1 MTKHG
6 ATRVASGCTE
16 ESAVAAASAANAA
29 VADAAGVAAAGPSG
43 FSLDRSVLARLVPAS
58 GLGSAVL
65 AG

>member
-6 ATRVASGCTE
+6 ATRVASECTE
-16 ESAVAAASAANAA
+16 ASAASAVDVAAAE
-29 VADAAGVAAAGPSG
+29 VADVAAAGPSG
-43 FSLDRSVLARLVPAS
+43 PSLGRLVPARLVPAS